1 MTSLEVRADLVQAL
15 RLDLV
20 GPDNQHAFAAELLPE
35 SPSRWYLTGF
45 LVPFDAPVEQKT
57 DETSNEEIAAGAEP
71 GGLDDDATPEKP
83 AARKSI
89 LPSSMGL
96 SVLVPPGVDQIDA
109 LAEWGDYTFEGPDG
123 TESGASAGEEDPA
136 ESDSPHHAAAGGESA
151 PGANGATAVPRK
163 RRRGWR
169 RTPRNASAV
178 IDLPKAGGK
187 PIEVNLSGHGG
198 ADGVVLV
205 VTVRPVSPTA
215 MGTGRLPKGTRS
227 VSVFLVNKREPDRD
241 HPYRTFAFQTKLSL
255 KLTKPFVARP
265 DLRGGD
271 AGAGTDD
278 WDDRVADLQYRDVC
292 EYAVGHGVS
301 ATWPRAASGTVG
313 GALAGTAT
321 DCLHVQTTWVPQA
334 EVERVAPSKI
344 PSVELRMEAL
354 GELIDGADAA
364 SKLAPLV
371 TPYRQWITSQKTKYP
386 TLSAERAKTAAEML
400 TVAGFVADRIEAGI
414 LLLADPQVRE
424 AFCIANRAMALAG
437 RQRAWAGGD
446 KLKAPE
452 QLDAPAW
459 RPFQLAFFLMTL
471 RSIVEP
477 KHNDRE
483 IVDLLFFPTGGGKT
497 EAYLGLA
504 AFTMVLRR
512 LRNPG
517 AMGCGMSVLMR
528 YTLRLLTL
536 DQLGRAAA
544 LMCALEIER
553 EKKPALGEWPFE
565 IGLWVGQAATPNR
578 MGRRGDNGPGRDY
591 TAYTK
596 TMRYK
601 RDDRSN
607 PAPIPIEECPWC
619 GTKFTKNSFRL
630 VPTDIKPVDLR
641 VHCVNHNCAFSGDR
655 HLPVLGVDE
664 PIYRRLPAFLIGTVD
679 KFAALPWTGETGCLF
694 GLADRHDKDGFYGP
708 CTPGKGTALGGQ
720 LPAPDLI
727 IQDELHLISGPL
739 GTIAGMYEAAIDAL
753 CTRSSDGYDLRP
765 KIIAS
770 TATVR
775 RADTQIRALFE
786 RQQVTVFPPPGPD
799 RRDSFF
805 AHTEAPDKTPARL
818 YVGVAAQ
825 GRSLKVVLL
834 RAALSLLSAA
844 QVAYERDGGRRNKTN
859 VADPYMTLL
868 GYFNSLRELGGSR
881 RIIEDEVRTRVAQYS
896 RRRRIEPNER
906 LFTDRNIGYDVL
918 ELTSRVSTGDVAS
931 AKRRL
936 SLPVYEEER
945 VDTALATNMISVG
958 LDIIR
963 LGLMVVLGQPKT
975 SAEYIQATSRVG
987 RDPLRPGL
995 VVTLLNIHKPRDRSH
1010 YERFETYHASFY
1022 RSVEATSVT
1031 PFSPRAL
1038 DRALPGALVA
1048 LCRQGRPEMTP
1059 ALGAGQILAMRAS
1072 LDAVAERLAERARN
1086 HAWPPSPAAGQKLR
1100 DHVLHRCTSL
1110 LDDWVNIAQEFR
1122 QTNVALQYQVEATT
1136 GQRLLYE
1143 FLHPEL
1149 TGLPPV
1155 RRRFRANRSMRDVEP
1170 SVDLFVRN
1178 LNEWGNRP

>member
-1 MTSLEVRADLVQAL
+1 MTSLDVRADLVQAL

-57 DETSNEEIAAGAEP
+57 DETSNDEIAAGAEP

-96 SVLVPPGVDQIDA
+96 SVLVPPGVDQISA

-136 ESDSPHHAAAGGESA
+136 ESDPHAVAGNESA
-151 PGANGATAVPRK
+151 PGADGATAEPRK

-169 RTPRNASAV
+169 RTPRNAAAV

-187 PIEVNLSGHGG
+187 PLEVPLSGHGG

-205 VTVRPVSPTA
+205 VTVRHVSPTA

-301 ATWPRAASGTVG
+301 ATWPRAAG
-313 GALAGTAT
+313 GMPGVDTGA

-344 PSVELRMEAL
+344 PSVELKMEAL

-364 SKLAPLV
+364 SKLTPLV
-371 TPYRQWITSQKTKYP
+371 TQYRQWIASQKTKYP
-386 TLSAERAKTAAEML
+386 SLSTDRAKTAAEML

-414 LLLADPQVRE
+414 TLLTDPQVRE

-437 RQRAWAGGD
+437 RQRAWASSD

-544 LMCALEIER
+544 LMCALEMER
-553 EKKPALGEWPFE
+553 EKAKTALGEWPFE

-578 MGRRGDNGPGRDY
+578 MGRRGDNGPGHDY

-664 PIYRRLPAFLIGTVD
+664 PIYRRLPAFLIATVD

-694 GLADRHDKDGFYGP
+694 GLVDRHDRDGFYGP
-708 CTPGKGTALGGQ
+708 CSPGKGTALGGQ
-720 LPAPDLI
+720 LPPPDLI

-739 GTIAGMYEAAIDAL
+739 GTIAGVYEAAIDAL
-753 CTRSSDGYDLRP
+753 CTRTSDGHELRP

-805 AHTEAPDKTPARL
+805 AHTEAPDMTPARL

-844 QVAYERDGGRRNKTN
+844 QVAYERDGGRRNKKN

-906 LFTDRNIGYDVL
+906 LFTDRSIGYDVL

-936 SLPVYEEER
+936 SLPVYEDER

-1048 LCRQGRPEMTP
+1048 LCRQGRPDMTP

-1072 LDAVAERLAERARN
+1072 LDAVAVRLAERARN

-1122 QTNVALQYQVEATT
+1122 QTNVALQYQVEAATA
-1136 GQRLLYE
+1136 QRLLYE

-1149 TGLPPV
+1149 AGLPPV